1 MPLTREFRE
10 TVMARVKSNP
20 AFRGELV
27 VEGNAGNYLGAA
39 YRGDWRGMS
48 GGKILVK
55 GNAGS
60 DIGMFMTGGE
70 IVVNGNVDVHALTH
84 AEGGRLVV
92 KGNANS
98 KVGGQMIDGEII
110 IFGTIDTMMP
120 GFKPVDKVELEV
132 EGVKAKFSHF
142 IGDMGER
149 HKKKKGQMVYAN
161 LYVKA

>member
-1 MPLTREFRE
+1 
-10 TVMARVKSNP
+10 
-20 AFRGELV
+20 
-27 VEGNAGNYLGAA
+27 
-39 YRGDWRGMS
+39 
-48 GGKILVK
+48 
-55 GNAGS
+55 
-60 DIGMFMTGGE
+60 MTGGE

-120 GFKPVDKVELEV
+120 GFKPVDTVELEV